1 MESIWSKTCDLAP
14 RAPLSGDLET
24 EIAVIGGGMAG
35 VLIAYYLK
43 KAGHQVAIL
52 EANRLGSG
60 QTKNTTAKIT
70 AQHALK
76 YEKLVKVVG
85 MAQARQYAQANLAA
99 VGEYAQLIAREGID
113 CDFETVDSYV
123 YGEEEKTLR
132 AEAETAARLGLPAS
146 FEKGDFLPFPVAGTV
161 KFTGQAQF
169 HPLKFLKALASGL
182 QVYEQTPVQKA
193 EDDRLITPHGTV
205 RAGKVVFACHFPF
218 LNFPG
223 MYFARMHQE
232 RSYVLALEN
241 APKFPGMAVGQGKDA
256 FSFRNY
262 GDLLLLGGGGHRDGL
277 RLQPLGGKNLG
288 VGIAPALHLVQQ
300 QLGRHHGVGHSPFA
314 EAGGHQII
322 GRFPGKAPDIGH
334 LVQRHAVLG
343 RPAGHLSALRE
354 PLGRPVPQH
363 LIAASLVLAR
373 PVAAAEGGRTAR
385 SLLRQLFHI
394 PEEQA
399 EALAPGQGGVVIL
412 DGEKV
417 GVYKDPNGQLHPVNI
432 RCPHL
437 GCELSWNPDE
447 NAWECP
453 CHGSRFDAYGN
464 LVSGPAQESL
474 N

>member
-14 RAPLSGDLET
+14 REPLSGDLET

-35 VLIAYYLK
+35 VLTAYYLQ
-43 KAGHQVAIL
+43 KAGHQVVIL

-70 AQHALK
+70 AQHGLK

-99 VGEYAQLIAREGID
+99 VGQFAQLIAREGID

-123 YGEEEKTLR
+123 YGQEEKTLR
-132 AEAETAARLGLPAS
+132 AEAETAVRLGLPAS
-146 FEKGDFLPFPVAGTV
+146 FETGDFLPFPVAGTV

-169 HPLKFLKALASGL
+169 HPLKFLKALASDL

-193 EDDRLITPHGTV
+193 EGDCLTTPHGTV

-262 GDLLLLGGGGHRDGL
+262 GDLLLLGGGGHRTGQNEGGRYQML
-277 RLQPLGGKNLG
+277 RDRAAQWFPESREAACWSAQDCVTLDEVPYIGCFSRKTPNYLVATGFGKWGMTHSMVAAQLLLDQVEGRSNSNAQ
-288 VGIAPALHLVQQ
+288 VFAP
-300 QLGRHHGVGHSPFA
+300 
-314 EAGGHQII
+314 
-322 GRFPGKAPDIGH
+322 
-334 LVQRHAVLG
+334 QRL
-343 RPAGHLSALRE
+343 E
-354 PLGRPVPQH
+354 PET
-363 LIAASLVLAR
+363 I

-417 GVYKDPNGQLHPVNI
+417 GVYKDPNGQLHPVSI

-464 LVSGPAQESL
+464 LVSGPAQEPI